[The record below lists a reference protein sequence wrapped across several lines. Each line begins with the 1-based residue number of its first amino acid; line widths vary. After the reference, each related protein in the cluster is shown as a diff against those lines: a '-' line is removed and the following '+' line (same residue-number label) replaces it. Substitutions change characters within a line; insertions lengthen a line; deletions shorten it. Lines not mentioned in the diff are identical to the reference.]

1 MAVAAEDLLKD
12 CDLVGYA
19 DSVSIVSGCMGLSM
33 LFGDVSMG
41 DKVRAPG
48 DVSASPWGLVRMV
61 IRSPPPL

>member
-19 DSVSIVSGCMGLSM
+19 DSVSIVSGCMGLGM

-48 DVSASPWGLVRMV
+48 DVSASP
-61 IRSPPPL
+61 